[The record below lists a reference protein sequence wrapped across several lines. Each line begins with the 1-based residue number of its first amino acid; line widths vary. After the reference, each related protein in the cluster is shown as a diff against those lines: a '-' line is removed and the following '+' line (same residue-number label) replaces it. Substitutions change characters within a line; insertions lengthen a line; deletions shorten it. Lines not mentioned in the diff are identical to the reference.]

1 MVICRGIIYHKII
14 EELSNLLKSLFINLD
29 DKKEI
34 KKFENKFKKF
44 NKSKYCMSYPFA
56 RSALMSILKT
66 EANIKPGDEII
77 ISSIQIKGMLDVIKN
92 LRLNPIIVDISP
104 ETLNFDLNDLKK
116 KINKKTKLILLT
128 YLYGIVP
135 DVYKILKI
143 IKKKKIILVEDFS
156 QCLGGKYNSKI
167 VGNFGNYGIYS
178 LSATKTLDTYGGGIL
193 VTNDKKSY
201 LKNLSYNN
209 SLSKTSRRFLIYKIF
224 LSLIRNIFSKKP
236 LFYIVILIFK
246 LFNLIGYDGY
256 SKFIGSRKTKLL
268 NKIPKIWETKFTS
281 LQAKYGSYLI
291 RNVKKENKLRIKNVN
306 LIKKI
311 INKNYFPIDLKK
323 SYNVYWQLALNTKN
337 PNFVRKEALKNNIDI
352 ATPSIQLLSKVI
364 SNTKIK
370 KSIEIYKNLLLLPSY
385 HTLNNDEINEIGK
398 KIKKYV

>member
-1 MVICRGIIYHKII
+1 
-14 EELSNLLKSLFINLD
+14 
-29 DKKEI
+29 
-34 KKFENKFKKF
+34 
-44 NKSKYCMSYPFA
+44 
-56 RSALMSILKT
+56 
-66 EANIKPGDEII
+66 
-77 ISSIQIKGMLDVIKN
+77 
-92 LRLNPIIVDISP
+92 
-104 ETLNFDLNDLKK
+104 
-116 KINKKTKLILLT
+116 
-128 YLYGIVP
+128 
-135 DVYKILKI
+135 
-143 IKKKKIILVEDFS
+143 
-156 QCLGGKYNSKI
+156 
-167 VGNFGNYGIYS
+167 
-178 LSATKTLDTYGGGIL
+178 
-193 VTNDKKSY
+193 
-201 LKNLSYNN
+201 LSYNN

>member
-143 IKKKKIILVEDFS
+143 IKKKKLFLLKTFHNVLVESIIL
-156 QCLGGKYNSKI
+156 
-167 VGNFGNYGIYS
+167 
-178 LSATKTLDTYGGGIL
+178 
-193 VTNDKKSY
+193 
-201 LKNLSYNN
+201 
-209 SLSKTSRRFLIYKIF
+209 
-224 LSLIRNIFSKKP
+224 
-236 LFYIVILIFK
+236 
-246 LFNLIGYDGY
+246 
-256 SKFIGSRKTKLL
+256 KLL
-268 NKIPKIWETKFTS
+268 ETLEIMVST
-281 LQAKYGSYLI
+281 
-291 RNVKKENKLRIKNVN
+291 
-306 LIKKI
+306 
-311 INKNYFPIDLKK
+311 
-323 SYNVYWQLALNTKN
+323 VY
-337 PNFVRKEALKNNIDI
+337 
-352 ATPSIQLLSKVI
+352 
-364 SNTKIK
+364 
-370 KSIEIYKNLLLLPSY
+370 LLLKRSIHMVVEYL
-385 HTLNNDEINEIGK
+385 
-398 KIKKYV
+398 